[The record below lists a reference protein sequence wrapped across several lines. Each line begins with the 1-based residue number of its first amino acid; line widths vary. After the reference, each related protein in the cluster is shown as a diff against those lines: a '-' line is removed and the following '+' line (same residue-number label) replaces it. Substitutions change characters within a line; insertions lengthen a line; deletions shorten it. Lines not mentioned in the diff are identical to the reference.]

1 MPIASPGPL
10 TRRRRPPRAARSAAR
25 LTLLAALAASLGAAG
40 AGSAQEPA
48 ADHHIHGLAVPP
60 GDPESLLVATHT
72 GLVRLRGSAPPE
84 WIGTPMDLMGFTAH
98 PREPGLV
105 FASGHPDLETYRK
118 QKVGMLGVLVSRDG
132 GRTWRSVALAGR
144 ADFHALAYTPRD
156 GGQLY
161 GWTVGDP
168 PGLVRVTVATWAT
181 ESLAAPGLADV
192 LSLSASPDGDGPL
205 WAGTKGG
212 LLVSRDAGRTWLRA
226 PGLVGERPVPAV
238 KHHVGDPRV
247 AFASVVEAVPALLR
261 TRDGGA
267 TWERTAFAAD
277 PADPIVALAVGPGE
291 VVVMATAK
299 SDVARSDDGGRTWR
313 PMVER
318 GRPVG
323 GRR

>member
-1 MPIASPGPL
+1 MPIASPGQL

-25 LTLLAALAASLGAAG
+25 LTLLAALAASLGAAR
-40 AGSAQEPA
+40 AGSAQELA
-48 ADHHIHGLAVPP
+48 AVHHIHGLAVPP

-84 WIGTPMDLMGFTAH
+84 WIGAPTDLMGFTAH

-168 PGLVRVTVATWAT
+168 R
-181 ESLAAPGLADV
+181 
-192 LSLSASPDGDGPL
+192 ASCG
-205 WAGTKGG
+205 
-212 LLVSRDAGRTWLRA
+212 
-226 PGLVGERPVPAV
+226 
-238 KHHVGDPRV
+238 
-247 AFASVVEAVPALLR
+247 
-261 TRDGGA
+261 
-267 TWERTAFAAD
+267 
-277 PADPIVALAVGPGE
+277 
-291 VVVMATAK
+291 
-299 SDVARSDDGGRTWR
+299 
-313 PMVER
+313 
-318 GRPVG
+318 
-323 GRR
+323 